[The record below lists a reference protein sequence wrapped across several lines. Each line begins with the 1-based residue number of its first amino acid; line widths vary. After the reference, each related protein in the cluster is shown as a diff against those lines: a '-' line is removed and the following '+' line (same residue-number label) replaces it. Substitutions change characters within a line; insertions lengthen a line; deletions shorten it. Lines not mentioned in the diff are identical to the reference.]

1 MAAHTTNKILL
12 EFEVNPER
20 TLAVM
25 ATVLVPVLEATL
37 TPGSNF
43 RPVCPELVS
52 ETVNTFIL

>member
-12 EFEVNPER
+12 EFEVNPEK

-25 ATVLVPVLEATL
+25 ATMLVPVLEATF
-37 TPGSNF
+37 TPGNF

-52 ETVNTFIL
+52 ETVNAFIL